1 MSGTIKIKPAGHN
14 MVRNPDAG
22 LRHLDPAGEV
32 VELNTYWLRRLA
44 AEEVVE
50 VKEPVANTETP
61 SEVKPSKGKE

>member
-14 MVRNPDAG
+14 MVRNPDAAM
-22 LRHLDPAGEV
+22 RHLDPAGET

-50 VKEPVANTETP
+50 VKAELVAAEEN
-61 SEVKPSKGKE
+61 KPSKGKE